1 MLGYLTWQ
9 GSQEGSHESQES
21 VAELSLV
28 PHALHVRACACMY
41 MYGTPARL
49 HACTPARLHAG
60 NGLA

>member
-49 HACTPARLHAG
+49 HAG